1 MGNKNLVK
9 KCVIFGYGF
18 PLLIPS
24 LAFLMDFLMRKYSA
38 EGPEIH
44 YIRKVECWY
53 EDIWMYSF
61 ILFPIYVF
69 LIINIVC
76 FIKIMRVIGNARR
89 SNDGSS
95 ERRVVKA
102 GFALAFTQGL
112 PWIMH
117 PGALTDGAAD
127 VFQYLFLITFGLQGI
142 GLFVFNVLFQEE
154 VLKNLCSLL
163 HVKPPLIFLSVV
175 PSKQRRTPNSQTG
188 ETSLGTARNSTGTN
202 DKCYSNNLTLNSVA
216 TVAVGEKSL
225 YQDTSH
231 YNELHETSL
240 VTEHRSG
247 GDNTYS
253 HLNATKTSLATD
265 QRSGVNDMYSHLN
278 APKTRELGGSNGEL
292 HHRSPIP
299 GETETLEHQGP
310 PL

>member
-24 LAFLMDFLMRKYSA
+24 LAFLMDFLMKKYSA

-142 GLFVFNVLFQEE
+142 GLFV
-154 VLKNLCSLL
+154 
-163 HVKPPLIFLSVV
+163 LSVV

-188 ETSLGTARNSTGTN
+188 ETSLGTARNSTGNN

-253 HLNATKTSLATD
+253 HLNATKT
-265 QRSGVNDMYSHLN
+265 
-278 APKTRELGGSNGEL
+278 RELGGSNGEL

-310 PL
+310 PLM